1 MGYQA
6 CSECI
11 SNCQRKHSKEKSSPH
26 GHAKE
31 AAAAN
36 ELEKPAFMKKMLEGP
51 MITTMQFPTA
61 FLSVHGDK
69 LEPTV
74 CLETQGGMMWQVEV
88 VTTPGSGTMRD
99 RKSVV

>member
-6 CSECI
+6 CSDCI

-51 MITTMQFPTA
+51 MTSTM
-61 FLSVHGDK
+61 VHPHRIVPH
-69 LEPTV
+69 LMYHTLLV
-74 CLETQGGMMWQVEV
+74 LTQQ
-88 VTTPGSGTMRD
+88 
-99 RKSVV
+99 KSTF

>member
-6 CSECI
+6 CSDCI

-51 MITTMQFPTA
+51 MTSTMVHPHRILPHLMYHTCFDATKIHQAIVQF
-61 FLSVHGDK
+61 SNS
-69 LEPTV
+69 
-74 CLETQGGMMWQVEV
+74 W
-88 VTTPGSGTMRD
+88 
-99 RKSVV
+99 